1 MDRRTGL
8 TGSGIAALC
17 LAAATACAS
26 TVNPATTGTSSPPPS
41 TLSTPSTTAPD
52 SPSQSLS
59 PSSAA
64 PGASGSSA
72 TAPTGASNAGACTPA
87 QLAVKTDTSAAAT
100 GYSDLMIEIT
110 DKGSTACTLSGFPAV
125 LGTLGSGGT
134 VHGRDTADVHL
145 GMANPGTAP
154 GPVPLAPGA
163 SAWIPLNF
171 DDNPVNG
178 ASSCPAFA
186 SLSIT
191 LPGVAQAFTVSALE
205 YGSVHAPDCDGIEV
219 PPVLTAADT
228 VLPSAG

>member
-1 MDRRTGL
+1 M
-8 TGSGIAALC
+8 SG
-17 LAAATACAS
+17 
-26 TVNPATTGTSSPPPS
+26 PSSP
-41 TLSTPSTTAPD
+41 
-52 SPSQSLS
+52 
-59 PSSAA
+59 
-64 PGASGSSA
+64 SA
-72 TAPTGASNAGACTPA
+72 TAPTGASNASACTSA

-100 GYSDLMIEIT
+100 GYSDLMIEVT
-110 DKGSTACTLSGFPAV
+110 NKGSAACALSGFPSV

-154 GPVPLAPGA
+154 GSVPLAPGA
-163 SAWIPLNF
+163 AAWIPLNF
-171 DDNPVNG
+171 DDTPLNG

-191 LPGVAQAFTVSALE
+191 LPGVAQPFTVSAHE
-205 YGSVHAPDCDGIEV
+205 YGSVYAPDCDGIEV